1 MNLALPVPEAVSSPC
16 SRWLATLATD
26 VDAAIGATL
35 WLAEL
40 ADGDRDDLANALD
53 AVADEA
59 GIPRN
64 HRRLLAMSRWEAASD
79 GDALVFTRGAVT
91 HRTVF
96 ADDGTLVASTEQPPP
111 GGTLT
116 PVPFAVAQDRLAR
129 GILAARRRGGVTQHS
144 ALMPLLAGDCR

>member
-35 WLAEL
+35 WLGEL
-40 ADGDRDDLANALD
+40 AESDRDDVANALD

-64 HRRLLAMSRWEAASD
+64 HRHLLAINRWVAASD
-79 GDALVFTRGAVT
+79 GDALIFTRGDVT

-96 ADDGTLVASTEQPPP
+96 AEDGTLVASSAQPRA
-111 GGTLT
+111 GGALT

-129 GILAARRRGGVTQHS
+129 GILAARRQGGVTQHS